1 MKLLKI
7 FLVLSLLAIGVLIY
21 LNADRLLYIYP
32 CEAPIGYKLGD
43 VDSRFKLTRAQ
54 AQADIVEAQNIWG
67 KIYGKDLFINEGE
80 DPIVINFVYD
90 ERQDLK
96 NQVDVLEKNVVSNK
110 SNLDAQVSSF
120 NQKAIDFK
128 KRLNDLNSEI
138 DSWNRKGGAPED
150 IYKKLIDKQNSLREE
165 SNQLQVQANNLNAQ
179 AASYNVKVEQLDS
192 TINTFNSVLTQ
203 KPEEGLWNGKTRTI
217 SIYFNI
223 SKDELVHTLAHEF
236 GHALGINHT
245 TAKESIMYPYTSQYL
260 SPTAED
266 ISGITKV
273 CTKVNRLE
281 IVREMVY
288 NRFYGKL

>member
-1 MKLLKI
+1 MCMKKVTIFIVVLFLLGGFYIYRNSDAI
-7 FLVLSLLAIGVLIY
+7 F
-21 LNADRLLYIYP
+21 YIYP
-32 CEAPIGYKLGD
+32 CETPIGYKLGN
-43 VDSRFKLTRAQ
+43 VDSRFKLTRSQ
-54 AQADIVEAQNIWG
+54 AQTDIVEAQNIWG

-128 KRLNDLNSEI
+128 QRLNDLNSEI
-138 DSWNRKGGAPED
+138 DSWNKKGGAPED
-150 IYKKLIDKQNSLREE
+150 IYKKLIDKQNNLREE
-165 SNQLQVQANNLNAQ
+165 SNQLQAQANNLNAQ

-192 TINTFNSVLTQ
+192 TINTFNSVLTE

-236 GHALGINHT
+236 GHALGISHT
-245 TAKESIMYPYTSQYL
+245 TAKESIMYPYTSEYL

-266 ISGITKV
+266 ISGLTAACDKIS
-273 CTKVNRLE
+273 
-281 IVREMVY
+281 
-288 NRFYGKL
+288 KLDIIKKRWNIKL